1 MFTLKEGVTFHDGS
15 PVNGEAVK
23 ASFERAIE
31 VNEALA
37 SALKIDKIEADGQQ
51 ITFKTTEEYP
61 AFLSELVHTNASI
74 ITA

>member
-1 MFTLKEGVTFHDGS
+1 DWMGVRAGIAETLVKLDEDREIQPWLAESWEQKDETTWVFTLKEGVTFHDGS

-37 SALKIDKIEADGQQ
+37 SA
-51 ITFKTTEEYP
+51 
-61 AFLSELVHTNASI
+61 
-74 ITA
+74 